1 MTIKNIILL
10 FSFILFTRTIQAQ
23 ETKNYLLIINKD
35 TIQTDLELTNKYKLK
50 NGETL
55 EIVVK
60 QKETSVYND
69 NFISFSYPSNLKV
82 SATKLDQSI
91 NQLSILKSTGNGYM
105 IQTYSSLNPTS
116 IIDLM
121 IHELTKESIRY
132 GYKKEEF
139 PSEFKIASGQTLR
152 GKKVILTYKDEKE
165 VYNVLSYGGED
176 EGILVVTLMLND
188 DYQKEDMVLI
198 DLFLKSL
205 RLI

>member
-1 MTIKNIILL
+1 MIKNIIPVLL
-10 FSFILFTRTIQAQ
+10 FLLFPKTILAQ

-152 GKKVILTYKDEKE
+152 GKKVVLTYKNEKE
-165 VYNVLSYGGED
+165 VYNVLSYGGND
-176 EGILVVTLMLND
+176 EGILVVTLMLNEE
-188 DYQKEDMVLI
+188 YQKEDTVLI

-205 RLI
+205 KLI